1 MLRHWQI
8 GHRGY
13 FVIALL
19 LVLLGLAAG
28 AARIVK
34 KYQTPGPPDGINEGY
49 CDFHNGI
56 YFPSL
61 ALLNGES
68 PYGAQYAAEYPVSRQ
83 IPFFSPAI
91 VALHAP
97 LSLLP
102 LRVSEVLYFGIM
114 VALIVAIAWQ
124 SLLAAGIEKR
134 LDYLLFIAAGIIF
147 SRAGHVT
154 IFNGYFTFELVLAVI
169 IAIRYAEA
177 RPWLAAFALVIVSA
191 KPTYILPLGFLM
203 LARGNLKSLII
214 GAILSIIAAVVPLGW
229 LAHHEGKG
237 DIAKGLSEIR
247 QQISDS
253 QEVHHQEP
261 NELPVLSWT
270 RVDIF
275 AIYAKWTDQ
284 DPGDLAHLGVMF
296 LILAIPLGILFKR
309 MRAGV
314 DDGVAGL
321 TGAIIMTGMIVA
333 LYRQSYDVLL
343 LAPPIVGALGC
354 RLESWKYLSAFTR
367 YALILLMLFPAF
379 NYLST
384 QMVLGRF
391 DLSTEL
397 VRILTSVNAIV
408 LAVILVWVCS
418 IAFRLPESIHAQRPE
433 RSS

>member
-1 MLRHWQI
+1 MFRNWTI

-13 FVIALL
+13 FAIALL
-19 LVLLGLAAG
+19 LVMLGLAAS
-28 AARIVK
+28 AARIIK

-61 ALLNGES
+61 ALLNGQS
-68 PYGAQYAAEYPVSRQ
+68 PYGSQYAAEYPVARQ

-91 VALHAP
+91 IALHSP

-102 LRVSEVLYFGIM
+102 LRVSEVLYFVIM
-114 VALIVAIAWQ
+114 VVLIIAIAGQ
-124 SLLAAGIEKR
+124 SMAAAGLEKR
-134 LDYLLFIAAGIIF
+134 IDYLLLITAGIIF

-169 IAIRYAEA
+169 IAIRYAEQ
-177 RPWLAAFALVIVSA
+177 RPWVAAIALLVVSA

-203 LARGNLKSLII
+203 LARGNVKALII
-214 GAILSIIAAVVPLGW
+214 GAVISIIAAAVPFGW
-229 LAHHEGKG
+229 LAYHEGQG
-237 DIAKGLSEIR
+237 DIAKGASDIR

-253 QEVHHQEP
+253 QAVHHLEP
-261 NELPVLSWT
+261 NELPALSWT

-296 LILAIPLGILFKR
+296 LILAVPMALLYRRKV
-309 MRAGV
+309 ASV

-321 TGAIIMTGMIVA
+321 TGTIIMTGMIVG

-343 LAPPIVGALGC
+343 LVPPIVGALTMKIDA
-354 RLESWKYLSAFTR
+354 WKNMSHGVR
-367 YALILLMLFPAF
+367 VSLILLMLFPAF

-391 DLSTEL
+391 DLSDDW
-397 VRILTSVNAIV
+397 VRILTSVNAIA
-408 LAVILVWVCS
+408 LVILMAWLS
-418 IAFRLPESIHAQRPE
+418 FIAFRLPETRLSDK
-433 RSS
+433 S